1 MKSPV
6 ETPAAVDW
14 SRARALLDDL
24 KSAVRQSLAAQIL
37 LGKELDFLKKTLG
50 YAGKGSNRGPEG
62 QFVVTVKSWSQWC
75 QEELGVV
82 SRTADRWIHC
92 FEAAVERAKR
102 HRKAHPEA
110 LRLLQMPAAE
120 MDGGEIEALAACVDR
135 LVDGTTQ
142 RDLLFEI
149 GILKDTRLT
158 GGNNP
163 QSADNPEQLMA
174 EAWAVVFF
182 TRISRKLDEVQKEIF
197 RNRDGVDYR
206 FKLKALP
213 LTPDPDDQ
221 ERPCLQ
227 GIKRTLEEVLQGDL
241 VKVIRDVEA
250 EIEERSKPADGITK
264 RPRKTPAKSKR

>member
-14 SRARALLDDL
+14 SRARALLADL
-24 KSAVRQSLAAQIL
+24 KSAVRRSLAAQVL

-62 QFVVTVKSWSQWC
+62 QFVVTVKSWNQWC
-75 QEELGVV
+75 QDEMGVT

-92 FEAAVERAKR
+92 FESAVERAKR
-102 HRKAHPEA
+102 HKKTQPQA

-135 LVDGTTQ
+135 LVDDSTQ
-142 RDLLFEI
+142 RELLFEI

-158 GGNNP
+158 GGDTPRSNK
-163 QSADNPEQLMA
+163 SAEETLS

-182 TRISRKLDEVQKEIF
+182 AGIRRKLDEVKREIF

-241 VKVIRDVEA
+241 VKVIQDVEA
-250 EIEERSKPADGITK
+250 EIEERGKAADAITP
-264 RPRKTPAKSKR
+264 RPRKKPAKSKR